1 MFAIYGF
8 QFHSEWGSRHP
19 MKVVLTDTAVLAFHA
34 EICVWISTFFAW
46 TACKALAVVAHG
58 RWCLPF
64 CYAQQ
69 ALLVVALV
77 VVRVEEI
84 PP

>member
-1 MFAIYGF
+1 
-8 QFHSEWGSRHP
+8 
-19 MKVVLTDTAVLAFHA
+19 MKMVLTDTAMLAFHA
-34 EICVWISTFFAW
+34 EIRVWVSTFFAW
-46 TACKALAVVAHG
+46 TAREALAVVAHG
-58 RWCLPF
+58 RWILPVR
-64 CYAQQ
+64 YAQQ